1 MKRKI
6 KNILSAVTIG
16 ACVAANMTSCESY
29 LDVDSYFYDQNTI
42 DSVFQSKVLVNE
54 YINGIA
60 TYLPD
65 ESRLFTESPFPFGL
79 ASDECFASW
88 QDGRHAGMYFMLGNE
103 TAQSEHFNNWA
114 HYYKGIRKANILL
127 SRIGECKDLSDMER
141 RDYTGRGHFLRGYFY
156 FAC

>member
-65 ESRLFTESPFPFGL
+65 ESKLFTESPFPFGL

-88 QDGRHAGMYFMLGNE
+88 QDGRHAGM
-103 TAQSEHFNNWA
+103 
-114 HYYKGIRKANILL
+114 
-127 SRIGECKDLSDMER
+127 
-141 RDYTGRGHFLRGYFY
+141 
-156 FAC
+156 